1 MEPAAPDRTLGGRY
15 RLLRLIAR
23 GGMATVWLG
32 EDTLLARR
40 VAVKTLHQ
48 DLAADVSVR
57 TRFRNEAISSAS
69 IEDPGIVAIYDAG
82 DDDGLVYIVMEYV
95 EGHDLR
101 QLLDERGTLS
111 AGAATHIAE
120 RVAHALDQAHAHG
133 VVHRDVKPANVLV
146 SEDGRVKVTDFG
158 IAKAA
163 SLRDDLTSTGTVLG
177 TARYLAPEQVR
188 GDPTDARVDVYA
200 TGLLLYEM
208 LAGRLPFTG
217 DTDMATALA
226 RLTVPPAPLPA
237 SVPRGLAAI
246 VDRCLADDPSDRY
259 PTARALADALA
270 LGAGDATA
278 PNEVTSTLPSPPRPA
293 PRPAPRAEAPPTPRP
308 RRRGRAVAWVV
319 LLALLVAAA
328 GLGAYG
334 LTRKGGPSTGGG
346 TAPPR
351 IASATDFDPLGDGH
365 ESHQL
370 VNNAIDNN
378 PQTAWSTE
386 IYATRNF
393 GNAKAG
399 VGIYV
404 TLVSSATVH
413 AVTVDTNEGQWN
425 GAIYTSQDPA
435 PASLGAWGRPRVS
448 RSNLGTHT
456 EFTLP
461 SAGSAR
467 AVLVWITLLPPSG
480 RLDISEIHVR

>member
-1 MEPAAPDRTLGGRY
+1 MEQAAPDRTLGGRY

-48 DLAADVSVR
+48 DLAVEVSVR

-82 DDDGLVYIVMEYV
+82 DDDGIVYIVMEYV
-95 EGHDLR
+95 EGRDLR
-101 QLLDERGTLS
+101 RLLDERGTLS
-111 AGAATHIAE
+111 VGAATHIAE

-208 LAGRLPFTG
+208 LAGHLPFTG

-246 VDRCLADDPSDRY
+246 VSRCLADDPSDRY
-259 PTARALADALA
+259 PTAGALADALA
-270 LGAGDATA
+270 LGAEGDATA
-278 PNEVTSTLPSPPRPA
+278 PNEVTSILAAPPRPA
-293 PRPAPRAEAPPTPRP
+293 PRPTPRAEAQPTPRP

-319 LLALLVAAA
+319 LLALFVGAA
-328 GLGAYG
+328 GLGAYV
-334 LTRKGGPSTGGG
+334 LTRPGGTSTGG
-346 TAPPR
+346 AAAPR
-351 IASATDFDPLGDGH
+351 IASATDFNPLGDGP
-365 ESHQL
+365 ENPQL

-399 VGIYV
+399 SGIYV
-404 TLVSSATVH
+404 TLVSSAAVH
-413 AVTVDTNEGQWN
+413 TVTVDTVESQWN
-425 GAIYTSQDPA
+425 GAIYTSLDPA

-456 EFTLP
+456 EFRLVAARP
-461 SAGSAR
+461 AR
-467 AVLVWITLLPPSG
+467 AVLVWITYLPPG
-480 RLDISEIHVR
+480 RRLDISEIHVR

>member
-15 RLLRLIAR
+15 RLLRPIAQ

-32 EDTLLARR
+32 EDTLLSRR
-40 VAVKTLHQ
+40 IAIKTLHQ
-48 DLAADVSVR
+48 ALAAEPTVR

-82 DDDGLVYIVMEYV
+82 DDDGVVYIVMEYV
-95 EGHDLR
+95 EGRDLR
-101 QLLDERGTLS
+101 RLLDERGTLPV
-111 AGAATHIAE
+111 GAASHIAE
-120 RVAHALDQAHAHG
+120 RVALALDQAHGHG
-133 VVHRDVKPANVLV
+133 IVHRDVKPANVLV
-146 SEDGRVKVTDFG
+146 ADDGRVKVTDFG

-188 GDPTDARVDVYA
+188 GDATDARVDVYA

-208 LAGRLPFTG
+208 LTGRLPFRG

-237 SVPRGLAAI
+237 SVPRGVAAI
-246 VDRCLADDPSDRY
+246 VERCLADDPARRF
-259 PTARALADALA
+259 PTAGALASALA
-270 LGAGDATA
+270 SAADGDLTT
-278 PNEVTSTLPSPPRPA
+278 PNEVTSTLAAPPRPA
-293 PRPAPRAEAPPTPRP
+293 APPAAAPAAPRPR
-308 RRRGRAVAWVV
+308 RRRGRAVAWAL
-319 LLALLVAAA
+319 LLALVLSGAGVAAYLWA
-328 GLGAYG
+328 RAPGNPA
-334 LTRKGGPSTGGG
+334 GG
-346 TAPPR
+346 TSPPR

-365 ESHQL
+365 ENHQL

-404 TLVSSATVH
+404 TLVVPATVH
-413 AVTVDTNEGQWN
+413 EVTVDTYESQWN
-425 GAIYTSQDPA
+425 GTIYTSANPA
-435 PASLGAWGRPRVS
+435 PATLGAWGRPRVS
-448 RSNLGTHT
+448 RANLGTQAV
-456 EFTLP
+456 FAVP
-461 SAGSAR
+461 AGPSAR
-467 AVLVWITLLPPSG
+467 AVLVWITNLPPGG
-480 RLDISEIHVR
+480 RLDISEIHLR